1 LYNQQLARDA
11 NYLPYSA
18 KAHLELVLRIGSRYF
33 KSFPERDSV
42 ICRAELED
50 RCKLQRY
57 GRYGRAAWHWPPP
70 AQNGLAPR
78 NARSINARWT

>member
-11 NYLPYSA
+11 NYLPCSA

-33 KSFPERDSV
+33 KSFPDRDSV
-42 ICRAELED
+42 ICRAELKD

-57 GRYGRAAWHWPPP
+57 GRAAWHWPLP

-78 NARSINARWT
+78 NARSITAQWT